1 MDFMEHEEKGSERAN
16 EVNRTGIPDGLLRRA
31 QEKAGMSLSDV
42 RVQYNSPMPS
52 RVGALA
58 YTQGSQIYVA
68 PGQERHLPHE
78 LGHVVQQKKG
88 RVMPTMTVNGFPVND
103 DQRLEEEA
111 DRFL

>member
-1 MDFMEHEEKGSERAN
+1 MGFAEYEDKGNEKADRENHTGVPN
-16 EVNRTGIPDGLLRRA
+16 ELLRRA
-31 QEKAGMSLSDV
+31 EARAGMPLSDV
-42 RVQYNSPMPS
+42 RVQYNSLMPS

-58 YTQGSQIYVA
+58 YTQGNQIYVA

-88 RVMPTMTVNGFPVND
+88 RVMPTVTVNGFPVND
-103 DQRLEEEA
+103 DRKLEEEA